1 MGYPVITRLGINQFW
16 YKHWYSDINYGERT
30 KLSNLMPKIL
40 KLYLRYG
47 LTTSSDVFFNKFFF
61 NKKVKN
67 INTGIYNK
75 NLKFFRKFFYSNKLL
90 NIEHSYLLRIKT
102 GEYFPL
108 RVWLISYENWLVL
121 CFSCY
126 KPVKTSRKTNLK
138 IKKELNSISLYIAN
152 GRVKPL
158 IKRFKLTYTYILSY
172 LAKNYNYSF

>member
-1 MGYPVITRLGINQFW
+1 
-16 YKHWYSDINYGERT
+16 
-30 KLSNLMPKIL
+30 MPKIL

-47 LTTSSDVFFNKFFF
+47 LTTTSDVFFNKFFF

-108 RVWLISYENWLVL
+108 RVWLISYEN
-121 CFSCY
+121 
-126 KPVKTSRKTNLK
+126 
-138 IKKELNSISLYIAN
+138 
-152 GRVKPL
+152 
-158 IKRFKLTYTYILSY
+158 
-172 LAKNYNYSF
+172 